1 MRRQLRSHLTYANV
15 MVTILAFVVVGGGS
29 AYATHLVVNSSDV
42 VDDSLQSIDL
52 QNDAAVKTADVVND
66 DATGGGLVS
75 PDIRDESLRG
85 VDILN
90 QSLNGA
96 DVNEST
102 LGTVPNAAHATNSD
116 QLGGEVAGAYQR
128 RVTGSCGGGTAV
140 QSIGGGGAVSCSLPA
155 VRPIAMTPV
164 NGGVIASTDVG
175 DLDVWASCRGT
186 HVLFRSATSS
196 TATLNWQFSE
206 GTSSST
212 TVNASGT
219 VVSPFTTVD
228 FAYGSSGRLEGQWI
242 FSTPQSVTTLHA
254 FQGPESCEVRGTAEW
269 APL

>member
-1 MRRQLRSHLTYANV
+1 
-15 MVTILAFVVVGGGS
+15 MVTILAVLVLGGGS
-29 AYATHLVVNSSDV
+29 AYATHLVVNGSDV
-42 VDDSLQSIDL
+42 VDDSLQSVDL
-52 QNDAAVKTADVVND
+52 QNGTAVKTADVVND

-75 PDIRDESLRG
+75 PDIRDDSLRG

-90 QSLNGA
+90 QSLTGA
-96 DVNEST
+96 DVTESS
-102 LGTVPNAAHATNSD
+102 LGTVPHATNSD
-116 QLGGEVAGAYQR
+116 QLGGRGAGAYQR
-128 RVTGSCGGGTAV
+128 RVTGSCSGGTAV
-140 QSIGGGGAVSCSLPA
+140 QSIGGGGTVSCSSPA
-155 VRPIAMTPV
+155 VRPIAMNPV

-219 VVSPFTTVD
+219 VVSPFSTVD
-228 FAYGSSGRLEGQWI
+228 FAYGTSGRLEGQWI
-242 FSTPQSVTTLHA
+242 FSTPQSITTVTLHA